1 MKHRGF
7 ETDAKKVS
15 PTRST
20 TTLPKRTSPDTQLQ
34 NVLES
39 DRIRN
44 FAECCRSMMIYG
56 SICRSGIRRAFWT
69 ASVTPV
75 TSGCDLSNCTRACKI
90 SHEKLGTIIDPKA
103 LKILKRDPVHNCAS
117 TILNMLYSTLIHRN
131 VQGGLQRF
139 ITSSHFDAWRFR
151 SWSLAP
157 CFQVLLTA
165 RMRVVV
171 VHTGHTRF
179 APRTNS
185 LVASFWSTLSAWEWR
200 IGVECFTLAII
211 NCLFSWTSLIFIAW
225 SRGQRA
231 CDGPDKRL
239 WWCMGAIL
247 RPCWP
252 GDQEISGVMTY
263 WFLHVES
270 FVQMFRFP
278 SSSWVIGEYWR

>member
-7 ETDAKKVS
+7 ETDAKKVN

-20 TTLPKRTSPDTQLQ
+20 TALPKTASPDTQLQ
-34 NVLES
+34 NLQNGVES
-39 DRIRN
+39 GILQNVVDL
-44 FAECCRSMMIYG
+44 
-56 SICRSGIRRAFWT
+56 CRSGIRRAFWT

-75 TSGCDLSNCTRACKI
+75 TSGCDLSKCTRACKI
-90 SHEKLGTIIDPKA
+90 SHEKLGTIDPKA

-139 ITSSHFDAWRFR
+139 ITSSQFDAWRFR

-157 CFQVLLTA
+157 FFQVLLTA

-200 IGVECFTLAII
+200 IGVEYRGMLHFGYHQHHQLFIFLNFI
-211 NCLFSWTSLIFIAW
+211 HFHCLVKRPTSVRWT
-225 SRGQRA
+225 R
-231 CDGPDKRL
+231 
-239 WWCMGAIL
+239 
-247 RPCWP
+247 
-252 GDQEISGVMTY
+252 
-263 WFLHVES
+263 
-270 FVQMFRFP
+270 
-278 SSSWVIGEYWR
+278 